1 MNGVGWRYSSGNPSK
16 EGFGQNAEFRVP
28 GRGAQ
33 KSRQPPGK
41 ELHFAACGFLRR
53 RWASQA

>member
-1 MNGVGWRYSSGNPSK
+1 MNGIGRRYSSGKPSK
-16 EGFGQNAEFRVP
+16 EGSGQDAEFRVP

-53 RWASQA
+53 RGASQA